1 MNDDD
6 IDLLGQNAEQD
17 VEGLPEGNALG
28 SFSTFSTAS
37 TSGSTYGCASTA
49 AAPADSERRSE
60 MTDHIDLNAIEDLE
74 PEPMSEGDALGC
86 CFSASSYS
94 TSSCPGGTVASLGSA
109 STLG

>member
-1 MNDDD
+1 
-6 IDLLGQNAEQD
+6 
-17 VEGLPEGNALG
+17 
-28 SFSTFSTAS
+28 
-37 TSGSTYGCASTA
+37 
-49 AAPADSERRSE
+49 
-60 MTDHIDLNAIEDLE
+60 MTDHIDLNAIEDLD

>member
-1 MNDDD
+1 
-6 IDLLGQNAEQD
+6 
-17 VEGLPEGNALG
+17 
-28 SFSTFSTAS
+28 
-37 TSGSTYGCASTA
+37 
-49 AAPADSERRSE
+49 

-109 STLG
+109 STLGGHPLRAAGGRRPRRPPATRTEPPWSPA